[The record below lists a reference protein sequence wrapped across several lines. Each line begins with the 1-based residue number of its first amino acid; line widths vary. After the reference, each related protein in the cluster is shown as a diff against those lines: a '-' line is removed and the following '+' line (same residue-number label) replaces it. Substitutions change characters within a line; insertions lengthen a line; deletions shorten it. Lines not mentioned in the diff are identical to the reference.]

1 MASELQRRRSCRTRA
16 LLLDAAVLVICRAG
30 AFRRHH
36 QCANR
41 MLRRAGGAE
50 HLALPWLDD
59 ALQHLAALAGFRVG
73 DPGVRH
79 RELPLRVE
87 RGVLLPY
94 PDAGMVDRTEAAP
107 FKEFAQLVYFRDRPQ
122 RRGIARVRND
132 AGVLVLDLAAAFGEL
147 LQHHPDRLQDVER
160 LEAGDDERPVVVL
173 PRTGSAPR
181 RRPSR
186 RAPARETLRCA
197 CPGCR

>member
-1 MASELQRRRSCRTRA
+1 
-16 LLLDAAVLVICRAG
+16 
-30 AFRRHH
+30 
-36 QCANR
+36 

-147 LQHHPDRLQDVER
+147 LQNHPDRLQDVER

-173 PRTGSAPR
+173 RHELER
-181 RRPSR
+181 RRADDHRDVPR
-186 RAPARETLRCA
+186 PEK
-197 CPGCR
+197 PF